1 VALRASAALVQD
13 SMLGDTGEPS
23 SLAASLAM
31 VAEEVENWINT
42 MAANGVR
49 WGTRSALVAI
59 LSHFLKLEPS

>member
-1 VALRASAALVQD
+1 
-13 SMLGDTGEPS
+13 MLGDTGEPS